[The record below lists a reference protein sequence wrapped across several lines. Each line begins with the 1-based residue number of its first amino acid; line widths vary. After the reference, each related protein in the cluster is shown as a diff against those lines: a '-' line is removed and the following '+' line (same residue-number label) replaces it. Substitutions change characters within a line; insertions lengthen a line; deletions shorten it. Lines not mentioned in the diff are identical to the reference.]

1 MVALHLAA
9 GADKTRRRHGLG
21 ADGQRPQDAQVH
33 RHDSGNV
40 DCKLLQIHIQLLCPF
55 FAGGYRAADGV
66 HPLAALPL

>member
-1 MVALHLAA
+1 MVAQHLTATA
-9 GADKTRRRHGLG
+9 NDARRWHGLR
-21 ADGQRPQDAQVH
+21 ADGQRPQDAQIN
-33 RHDSGNV
+33 DDDDGNV